1 MIDLSQPCV
10 LNISFASLLKRLEFN
25 TPMGWITQPT
35 FNINLPYPVDLKT
48 IGVYIEQT
56 MQKVEAV
63 PLANDAAY
71 QEMANLAN
79 ERLEKMALE
88 FDREELVKNLEA
100 QMELELKSLRLIYE
114 VDVNRTG
121 MIISIEIASRD
132 DLEE

>member
-1 MIDLSQPCV
+1 
-10 LNISFASLLKRLEFN
+10 
-25 TPMGWITQPT
+25 
-35 FNINLPYPVDLKT
+35 
-48 IGVYIEQT
+48 